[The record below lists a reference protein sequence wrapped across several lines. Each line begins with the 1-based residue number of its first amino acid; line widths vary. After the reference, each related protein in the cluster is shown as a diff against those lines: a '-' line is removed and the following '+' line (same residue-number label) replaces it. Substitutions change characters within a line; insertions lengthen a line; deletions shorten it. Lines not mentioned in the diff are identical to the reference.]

1 MVLERPA
8 VVTALDKHRQR
19 AAERKGRRSIEVL
32 PPTRADRGSAGPS
45 QKSKSKK
52 RPREGG
58 NIATTTRSPGSMLTP
73 PPRREVAE
81 VAPPSPRRLESAT
94 GPPKPGTGASP
105 SPSPFD
111 LLGGLQFTQR
121 VHVALPNETQESI
134 QSVSPSDLLRS
145 NLKLMCRSVVLVQ
158 SGIQGRERQAEDV
171 SQLEH
176 QLVEATEDLKQSL
189 AANNELSAS
198 IAREA
203 AERELAQKDAAE
215 VRQRLAAREA
225 EVLRAAT
232 EIAELKKAVEE
243 RDEKLSV
250 LSH

>member
-1 MVLERPA
+1 
-8 VVTALDKHRQR
+8 
-19 AAERKGRRSIEVL
+19 
-32 PPTRADRGSAGPS
+32 
-45 QKSKSKK
+45 
-52 RPREGG
+52 
-58 NIATTTRSPGSMLTP
+58 
-73 PPRREVAE
+73 
-81 VAPPSPRRLESAT
+81 
-94 GPPKPGTGASP
+94 
-105 SPSPFD
+105 
-111 LLGGLQFTQR
+111 
-121 VHVALPNETQESI
+121 
-134 QSVSPSDLLRS
+134 
-145 NLKLMCRSVVLVQ
+145 MCRSVVLVQ